1 MTSILTLH
9 EDDLSIRQLALP
21 FAYRPRFRVEDFV
34 AAPSNA
40 AARVW
45 LGRTA
50 DWPNNRLAVSG
61 EAGCGKTHLL
71 RLWAERH
78 GALRLEG
85 PALWHLP
92 ELGGNPA
99 IAIDDADAAPDER
112 TLLHLINL
120 AGEMRRPLLLAARR
134 APARWP
140 VRLPDLES
148 RLRAM
153 TAVAVG
159 APEDPLL
166 RALLARL
173 LSDRQLV
180 LSESLQ
186 DRLLANLPRHPA
198 ALREAA
204 AWLDEQA
211 MAAGRAVTRA
221 MAAALIARMGT
232 EPGDVSDNSGDG
244 ASTNEPILL

>member
-1 MTSILTLH
+1 MNA
-9 EDDLSIRQLALP
+9 EDEFSIRQLALP
-21 FAYRPRFRVEDFV
+21 FTYTPRFRVEDFV

-50 DWPNNRLAVSG
+50 DWPGHRLALHG

-71 RLWAERH
+71 QLWAERQ
-78 GALRLEG
+78 GALRLQG
-85 PALWHLP
+85 QDLRHLP
-92 ELGGNPA
+92 ELGGSPA
-99 IAIDDADAAPDER
+99 IALDDADAAPDER
-112 TLLHLINL
+112 ALLHLINL
-120 AGEMRRPLLLAARR
+120 AGEMRRPLLLAARLP
-134 APARWP
+134 PARWP

-159 APEDPLL
+159 SPEDPLL

-180 LSESLQ
+180 LSETLQ
-186 DRLLANLPRHPA
+186 DRLLAHLPRDPA

-204 AWLDEQA
+204 AWLDGQA
-211 MAAGRAVTRA
+211 MAAGRPVTRA
-221 MAAALIARMGT
+221 MAAALIARMAP
-232 EPGDVSDNSGDG
+232 EHGDVSDNSGSG
-244 ASTNEPILL
+244 ASTNEPVLL